1 MKQKAA
7 EQVAISEAE
16 RQKREKAR
24 LEALEVNNNQ
34 KAFNA
39 PDADDPAVLLEQ
51 WAERRR
57 KQEQAKEQ
65 ERLRQLEQQS

>member
-24 LEALEVNNNQ
+24 LEALEVSNQ
-34 KAFNA
+34 KAFNTA
-39 PDADDPAVLLEQ
+39 DADDPAVLLEQ